1 MAGSL
6 NLGKVRG
13 QGVISG
19 GTTGQALVKKTN
31 TDYDTEWRNIPL
43 TVNQVLPDNS
53 GDIHINTG
61 VMTVNEVTPTNGN
74 VNVDTGVMT
83 VNEVTPTNGNVN
95 VDTGVMSVAYDTT
108 NKKITKTANGST
120 SDVVTAAKLKTDMA
134 LNKVENKT
142 SAEIRGELTSQ
153 NVTDALG
160 YTPMDDSGVI
170 SEAQIDALFPED
182 EDEGE

>member
-6 NLGKVRG
+6 NLGTVRG

-53 GDIHINTG
+53 GDIHIN
-61 VMTVNEVTPTNGN
+61 
-74 VNVDTGVMT
+74 TGVMT

>member
-74 VNVDTGVMT
+74 VNVDTGVM
-83 VNEVTPTNGNVN
+83 G
-95 VDTGVMSVAYDTT
+95 VAYDTA

>member
-74 VNVDTGVMT
+74 VNVDTGVM
-83 VNEVTPTNGNVN
+83 G
-95 VDTGVMSVAYDTT
+95 VAYDTT

>member
-53 GDIHINTG
+53 GDIHIN
-61 VMTVNEVTPTNGN
+61 
-74 VNVDTGVMT
+74 TGVMT